1 MVKIIVGY
9 VLATF
14 YGMGAFL
21 VLGYEGLL
29 NTPQVDVIFWGLI
42 ASGFTVHII
51 ELVLCKPVCR
61 ILNNNHLSVRWMSC
75 CHS

>member
-9 VLATF
+9 VLATL

-21 VLGYEGLL
+21 VLGYEGLVS
-29 NTPQVDVIFWGLI
+29 TPLVDFIFWGLI
-42 ASGFTVHII
+42 ASGFVLHIM
-51 ELVLCKPVCR
+51 ELALCKPVCR
-61 ILNNNHLSVRWMSC
+61 VLSYNHLSTRWMSC